1 MKLKRSRMS
10 VFILVIAVMLSG
22 CGAAAK
28 EEKLADP
35 YLDPMS
41 LSMGH
46 AHGGSG
52 AETPAEK
59 GIKASWSW
67 PEGKPEA
74 GRPAKLR
81 LQLADGAGKPLTKLD
96 IVHEQRLHLVAVSGD
111 LRQFQ
116 HVHPDYIGD
125 GSFEIGIAF
134 PSGGP
139 YTLFADFTPSGYGA
153 LTRSTIVEV
162 SGEAPAPQPL
172 KPSAQLSGEFEGM
185 EVSLHYDH
193 LMARMSTMM
202 TFTFKDSRTGK
213 PIRDLDLYLGA
224 VGHVMIVDSTARTFL
239 HVHPLNWGSSGPQAV
254 FSAAFPESGIYKMWG
269 QFKRGGRIVTVPF
282 TIEVP

>member
-1 MKLKRSRMS
+1 MKLKCNRLS
-10 VFILVIAVMLSG
+10 VFILVITVMLSG

-28 EEKLADP
+28 EELQDP

-46 AHGGSG
+46 AHGGAA
-52 AETPAEK
+52 AETSAEK
-59 GIKASWSW
+59 AIEAVWSW

-74 GRPAKLR
+74 GRPAKLK

-111 LRQFQ
+111 LRHFQ
-116 HVHPDYIGD
+116 HIHPNYNGD
-125 GSFEIGIAF
+125 GSFEIAVTF

-139 YTLFADFTPSGYGA
+139 YTLFADFTPTGYHA

-162 SGEAPAPQPL
+162 SGEKPAPQPL
-172 KPSAQLSGEFEGM
+172 KPDAQLSGQFEGM
-185 EVSLHYDH
+185 GVSLHYDH
-193 LMARMSTMM
+193 LIAKINTMM
-202 TFTFKDSRTGK
+202 TFTFKDSRTGR
-213 PIRDLDLYLGA
+213 PVRDLELYLGA

-239 HVHPLNWGSSGPQAV
+239 HVHPLNWGSSGPQAA
-254 FSAAFPESGIYKMWG
+254 FSVTFSESGIYKMWG
-269 QFKRGGRIVTVPF
+269 QFKRDGRIVTVPF